1 MLCERTS
8 KADLFE
14 RQRVIRLILEHKP
27 EQEDVRLLAISVLC
41 EGVQFISERS
51 AGRGVSLRPVSLR
64 SKKWGIFILNIE
76 QYYLIPIILFMFLHH
91 TFTAEEN
98 CNNTCRKY

>member
-1 MLCERTS
+1 MLCERAS

-27 EQEDVRLLAISVLC
+27 GQEDVRLLAISVLC

-51 AGRGVSLRPVSLR
+51 AGR
-64 SKKWGIFILNIE
+64 WF
-76 QYYLIPIILFMFLHH
+76 
-91 TFTAEEN
+91 
-98 CNNTCRKY
+98 

>member
-14 RQRVIRLILEHKP
+14 RQRVIRLLLEHKP
-27 EQEDVRLLAISVLC
+27 GQEDVRLLAVSILC

-51 AGRGVSLRPVSLR
+51 AGRGFEALLPPKVPLHGVPC
-64 SKKWGIFILNIE
+64 GAYIC
-76 QYYLIPIILFMFLHH
+76 II
-91 TFTAEEN
+91 N
-98 CNNTCRKY
+98 YI